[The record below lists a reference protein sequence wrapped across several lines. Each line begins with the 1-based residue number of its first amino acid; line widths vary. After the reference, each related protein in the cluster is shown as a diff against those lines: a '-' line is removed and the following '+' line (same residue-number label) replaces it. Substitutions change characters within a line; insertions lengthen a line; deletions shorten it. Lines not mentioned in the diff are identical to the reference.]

1 MRTSAESL
9 KAFRLVKR
17 RWAASAFDGEG
28 AKLHGGRWNS
38 RGVAA
43 VYLASSESL
52 AILEVLVHLE
62 NTAVLKHYALFQL
75 QLQPADVVSLGPK
88 ELPQD
93 WREDPAP
100 VSTALIGD
108 EWLRRSQALALV
120 VPSTIVPR
128 ENNYLI
134 NPQHPKFSS
143 LIESA
148 TELEFS
154 PDPRL

>member
-1 MRTSAESL
+1 M
-9 KAFRLVKR
+9 
-17 RWAASAFDGEG
+17 
-28 AKLHGGRWNS
+28 HGGRWNS
-38 RGVAA
+38 RGTAA

-75 QLQPADVVSLGPK
+75 TLQAGDIATLDPE

-100 VSTALIGD
+100 VSTAIIGD
-108 EWLRRSQALALV
+108 QWLRRSQALALAI
-120 VPSTIVPR
+120 PSTIVPR
-128 ENNYLI
+128 EINYLI
-134 NPQHPKFSS
+134 NPRHPAFST
-143 LIESA
+143 LIKSVI
-148 TELEFS
+148 ELEFS